1 MKKIIIVILSFLI
14 LTTTAYNIKAEE
26 LKNFDIVDSDYKDY
40 KITLSHIYSKGA
52 TDSPPFIDYK
62 LKDYLITGFIINEN
76 GDYVGNKIE
85 WDNPDY
91 VIKKGSQEVKINF
104 TSDNE
109 TVQPSFSFTMYLY
122 GIEKVLPNADGA
134 SEPTKDDSISNIEQ
148 LITPSLTAA
157 SIIMNKGNTYDINV
171 NDKVDGTYTW
181 SSSNPKI
188 AKVNAKNGIVTAVA
202 NGKAKITCKITG
214 NDGQSYSLTSNVTI
228 GVDDNFPVLNDD
240 TLDLSIGDKY
250 DLDVENQI
258 AKSKYQ
264 YKSSDRTV
272 ATVNASNGIV
282 TAKGTGTA
290 NIYCTIT
297 TQNKQIIILKCA
309 LTVTK

>member
-1 MKKIIIVILSFLI
+1 MRFKFILFMLIIFTSMSVSHSV
-14 LTTTAYNIKAEE
+14 KSEE
-26 LKNFDIVDSDYKDY
+26 LKSFDVVSSDYGNYSFKVY
-40 KITLSHIYSKGA
+40 HVFSKGY
-52 TDSPPFIDYK
+52 TNSEPFIGYK
-62 LKDYLITGFIINEN
+62 LSDYLISASII
-76 GDYVGNKIE
+76 DGNTPLLGKTK

-91 VIKKGSQEVKINF
+91 IIKEGAQEVKVNF
-104 TSDNE
+104 ISDNE
-109 TVQPSFSFTMYLY
+109 ATQPSFSYTVYLY
-122 GIEKVLPNADGA
+122 GIKWFNSDTDADKPDPLGDIDQMQEA
-134 SEPTKDDSISNIEQ
+134 FIS
-148 LITPSLTAA
+148 PSLTAT

-171 NDKVDGTYTW
+171 NDKVAGTYTW
-181 SSSNPKI
+181 TSSNHKI

-214 NDGQSYSLTSNVTI
+214 NDGQSYSLISTVTVGI
-228 GVDDNFPVLNDD
+228 DDNFPVLNDD

-272 ATVNASNGIV
+272 ATVNASNGII
-282 TAKGTGTA
+282 TAKGDGTA

-297 TQNKQIIILKCA
+297 TKDKQIIILKCIV
-309 LTVTK
+309 TVTK

>member
-1 MKKIIIVILSFLI
+1 MKFKIILFALII
-14 LTTTAYNIKAEE
+14 LTFSQFSYQVKAEE
-26 LKNFDIVDSDYKDY
+26 LESFDVVSSDYANYDVD
-40 KITLSHIYSKGA
+40 IFHVFSKGT
-52 TDSPPFIDYK
+52 TDSQPFTGYK
-62 LKDYLITGFIINEN
+62 LSDYLITGFIKDGTQPIF
-76 GDYVGNKIE
+76 GKCE
-85 WDNPDY
+85 WSNPGY
-91 VIKKGSQEVKINF
+91 VIKTGAQEVTINF
-104 TSDNE
+104 ISDN
-109 TVQPSFSFTMYLY
+109 TKIHPDFSFKVYLY
-122 GIEKVLPNADGA
+122 GVDRIIQNADGP
-134 SEPTKDDSISNIEQ
+134 SEPTKDEQVSNIEQ

-171 NDKVDGTYTW
+171 NDKVDGAYVW

-214 NDGQSYSLTSNVTI
+214 NDGQAYSLTSTI
-228 GVDDNFPVLNDD
+228 TVGIDDNFPVLNDD

-264 YKSSDRTV
+264 YKSSDRAV

-282 TAKGTGTA
+282 TAKGVGTA

-297 TQNKQIIILKCA
+297 TPEKQIIILKCA
-309 LTVTK
+309 VTVTK